1 MSKFGG
7 FYEPDLLADI
17 YFGGSMKEK
26 NKKITIFAVVIYT
39 SNQFLGAFGQFRQ

>member
-1 MSKFGG
+1 VVSKFGG

-26 NKKITIFAVVIYT
+26 
-39 SNQFLGAFGQFRQ
+39 